1 MAHPIYEAAAI
12 ASKTTAFP
20 TNADRLEERDHEI
33 DVHNDGYSARE
44 LRFVYECI
52 HHPDSLKGPFTTTLA
67 PDMLPVA
74 TRAVRYFTNTDLRVL
89 GTDHATGR
97 LIIQSIGQT

>member
-1 MAHPIYEAAAI
+1 
-12 ASKTTAFP
+12 
-20 TNADRLEERDHEI
+20 
-33 DVHNDGYSARE
+33 
-44 LRFVYECI
+44 
-52 HHPDSLKGPFTTTLA
+52 
-67 PDMLPVA
+67 MLPVA